1 MEKYTTLYDVL
12 IIGAGPSGSN
22 AAISYKNLNPNLKV
36 GLIDK
41 SIFPRDKSCGDAI
54 GPGVISA
61 LKRFNNQHILD
72 NEPQVVSTT
81 LYGPENIGIQN
92 YIPEVKN
99 KEDSIVYVI
108 PRIDLDNRILNL
120 AKDLDVDV
128 FEGYSFV
135 SFEKDSDNKLV
146 VEIKNGDNITKLGT
160 KILVGADGANSR
172 VRKQLNV
179 NTNSDWHKAI
189 AIRAYIDSPNYLEI
203 FKERTLMFEINVSA
217 EKGYAW
223 AFPSKGNLL
232 NIGIGVPL
240 NIFKKEKL
248 DINVLLQDFI
258 TQLTNRGVVVE
269 NIRDEKSYLLPFAS
283 SRPKFKNDINVALIG
298 DASSMINPMSG
309 EGIFYGM
316 EAGYLLAKNTYN
328 LIDSSDLTK
337 GIADYEKAFSKR
349 FRKHYLSCALAR
361 LLLQSPFMTKRL
373 LKVASNDQNTIDF
386 VVELLFD
393 EAYLTFGEVMKI
405 VYKFLLPSKLLFC
418 YQKTKRKRPDLLN

>member
-146 VEIKNGDNITKLGT
+146 VEIKNGDNITKLGA

-203 FKERTLMFEINVSA
+203 FKDRTLMFEINVSA

-328 LIDSSDLTK
+328 LIDSPDLTK

-405 VYKFLLPSKLLFC
+405 VYKFLLPSKVLMLLS
-418 YQKTKRKRPDLLN
+418 KN

>member
-41 SIFPRDKSCGDAI
+41 SVFPRDKSCGDAI

-135 SFEKDSDNKLV
+135 SFEKDSNNKLV
-146 VEIKNGDNITKLGT
+146 VEIKNGDNITKLGA

-328 LIDSSDLTK
+328 LIDSPDLTK

-405 VYKFLLPSKLLFC
+405 VYKFLLPSKVLMLLS
-418 YQKTKRKRPDLLN
+418 KN

>member
-1 MEKYTTLYDVL
+1 MQKYTDLYDVL

-22 AAISYKNLNPNLKV
+22 AAISYKKLNPNLRV
-36 GLIDK
+36 GLVDK

-61 LKRFNNQHILD
+61 LKRFKNEHILE

-120 AKDLDVDV
+120 AKDLEVDV
-128 FEGYSFV
+128 FEGFSFV
-135 SFEKDSDNKLV
+135 AFEEDLDKKIV
-146 VEIKNGDNITKLGT
+146 VEIKNGNDTIKLGT

-248 DINVLLQDFI
+248 DINELLQDFI
-258 TQLTNRGVVVE
+258 NQLEKRGVVVE
-269 NIRDEKSYLLPFAS
+269 NVRDEKSYLLPFAS
-283 SRPKFKNDINVALIG
+283 SRPKIKKDVSVALIG

-316 EAGYLLAKNTYN
+316 EAGYLLAKNTHN
-328 LIDSSDLTK
+328 ILDSQALNS
-337 GIADYEKAFSKR
+337 GIASYEKAFSKR
-349 FRKHYLSCALAR
+349 FKKHYLSCALAR
-361 LLLQSPFMTKRL
+361 LLLQSSFMTKRL
-373 LKVASNDQNTIDF
+373 LKVASNDQDTIDF

-393 EAYLTFGEVMKI
+393 EAYLTFGEVVKI
-405 VYKFLLPSKLLFC
+405 IYKFLLPSKLLV
-418 YQKTKRKRPDLLN
+418 LLSKN

>member
-61 LKRFNNQHILD
+61 LKRFNNHHILD

-146 VEIKNGDNITKLGT
+146 VEIKNGDNITKLGA

-328 LIDSSDLTK
+328 LIDSPDLTK

-393 EAYLTFGEVMKI
+393 EAYLTFGEVLKI
-405 VYKFLLPSKLLFC
+405 IYKFLLPSKVLMLLS
-418 YQKTKRKRPDLLN
+418 KN

>member
-146 VEIKNGDNITKLGT
+146 VEIKNGDNITKLGA

-393 EAYLTFGEVMKI
+393 EAYLTLGEVMKI
-405 VYKFLLPSKLLFC
+405 VYKFLLPSKVLMLLS
-418 YQKTKRKRPDLLN
+418 KN

>member
-36 GLIDK
+36 GLVDK

-146 VEIKNGDNITKLGT
+146 VEIKNGDNITKLGA

-283 SRPKFKNDINVALIG
+283 SRPKFRNDINVALIG

-328 LIDSSDLTK
+328 LIDSPDLTK

-405 VYKFLLPSKLLFC
+405 VYKFLLPSKVLMLLS
-418 YQKTKRKRPDLLN
+418 KN

>member
-61 LKRFNNQHILD
+61 LKRFNNHHILD

-135 SFEKDSDNKLV
+135 SFEKDLDNKLI
-146 VEIKNGDNITKLGT
+146 VEIKNGDNITKLGA

-283 SRPKFKNDINVALIG
+283 SRPKFRNDINVALIG

-328 LIDSSDLTK
+328 LIDSPELTK

-405 VYKFLLPSKLLFC
+405 VYKFLLPSKVLMLLS
-418 YQKTKRKRPDLLN
+418 KN

>member
-22 AAISYKNLNPNLKV
+22 AAISYKNLNPDLKV

-41 SIFPRDKSCGDAI
+41 SVFPRDKSCGDAI

-135 SFEKDSDNKLV
+135 SFEKDLDNKLI
-146 VEIKNGDNITKLGT
+146 VEIKNGDNITKLGA

-283 SRPKFKNDINVALIG
+283 SRPKFRNDINVALIG

-328 LIDSSDLTK
+328 LIDSPELTK

-405 VYKFLLPSKLLFC
+405 VYKFLLPSKVLVMLS
-418 YQKTKRKRPDLLN
+418 KN